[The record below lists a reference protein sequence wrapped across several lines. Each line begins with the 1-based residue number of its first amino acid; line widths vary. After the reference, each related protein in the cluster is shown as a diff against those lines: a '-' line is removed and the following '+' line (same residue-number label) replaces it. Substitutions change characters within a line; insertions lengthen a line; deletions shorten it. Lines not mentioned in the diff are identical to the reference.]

1 MRLGGPIN
9 GPWQDPAAWVAA
21 VQQWGYRAAY
31 CPIDEKA
38 SSATIAAYAA
48 AAKQAD
54 IVIAEVG
61 AWSNPMASDDA
72 TRHNA
77 LAFCQERLALADAI
91 GARCCVNIAGSRGA
105 VWDGPDAL
113 NYADDTFA
121 LIVDSV
127 RTIIDAVKPTR
138 TCYSLETMPWML
150 PDSVDSYLA
159 LVKAIDRPQMGV
171 HFDPINMMNSVERF
185 YNHRAFVADCVTRLG
200 PWMKSVHIKDMTID
214 RPFVVAL
221 RECAPGLG
229 MLDYGAILRALDTLP
244 ADLPI
249 MLEHLETAAEY
260 DAAAAYVRRIAGE
273 VGVLV

>member
-1 MRLGGPIN
+1 MRLGGPVS
-9 GPWQDPAAWVAA
+9 GTWADAHEWTAA
-21 VQQWGYRAAY
+21 VSRLGYRAAY
-31 CPIDEKA
+31 CPIDQTA

-61 AWSNPMASDDA
+61 AWSNPMSSDDV
-72 TRHNA
+72 TRHKA

-91 GARCCVNIAGSRGA
+91 GARCCVNIAGSRGV

-127 RTIIDAVKPTR
+127 RSIIDAVKPTR
-138 TCYSLETMPWML
+138 THYTLETMPWML
-150 PDSVDSYLA
+150 PDSIESYVA
-159 LVKAIDRPQMGV
+159 LINAIDRPQFGV
-171 HFDPINMMNSVERF
+171 HLDPINMMNSVERF
-185 YNHRAFVADCVTRLG
+185 YRHRQFVDACVTELG
-200 PWMKSVHIKDMTID
+200 SAITSVHIKDMTIG

-221 RECAPGLG
+221 QECAPGMG
-229 MLDYGAILRALDTLP
+229 MLDYGAILRSLNRLARDT
-244 ADLPI
+244 PI

-273 VGVLV
+273 VGVGV

>member
-9 GPWQDPAAWVAA
+9 GTWTDATAWTTA
-21 VQQWGYRAAY
+21 VQQQGYRAAY
-31 CPIDEKA
+31 CPIDQSA
-38 SSATIAAYAA
+38 SSVTIAAFAA
-48 AAKQAD
+48 AAAQSD

-61 AWSNPMASDDA
+61 AWSNPMASDDV
-72 TRHNA
+72 TRRSA

-138 TCYSLETMPWML
+138 TYYTLETMPWML
-150 PDSVDSYLA
+150 PDSIESYLA

-171 HFDPINMMNSVERF
+171 HLDPINMMNSVERF
-185 YNHRAFVADCVTRLG
+185 YRHRQFVDACMTQLG
-200 PWMKSVHIKDMTID
+200 PWIKSVHIKDMTIG

-221 RECAPGLG
+221 QECAPGLG

-244 ADLPI
+244 ADLPV

-260 DAAAAYVRRIAGE
+260 QAAGTYVRRVANE
-273 VGVLV
+273 VGVGI